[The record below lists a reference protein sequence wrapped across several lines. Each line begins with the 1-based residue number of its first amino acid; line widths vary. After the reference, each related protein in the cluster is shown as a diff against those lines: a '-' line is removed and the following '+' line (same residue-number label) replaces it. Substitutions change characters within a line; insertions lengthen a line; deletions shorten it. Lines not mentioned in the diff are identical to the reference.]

1 MTTTNKIVH
10 VSKKIGLNSKNKSR
24 TKRDSDSLS
33 DSGSDSIQTKR
44 RVRKKLIRKQPVT
57 TTPRANATQPHRK
70 RRRKIKIKKKKRLLP
85 VQNANVTASYLNGLE
100 LHGLEATKPRRK
112 LVITRKRVLPNKDK
126 SIAITPVLPSETP
139 ITMSSKSE
147 KSQIAEH
154 FREGIMNNL
163 NNTTL
168 KNLEEPDE
176 NSTEAADENYDDDE
190 YEDDYYDDE
199 EADDEEMYD
208 SEYDEDMEEE
218 AENDELP
225 ENKEISESEEILPDD
240 KSSETPLSNHQSLPA
255 YEPFFPELTETT
267 DVPVLLL
274 KTTVLSSVELDI
286 KTLTTTKL
294 RTYTFV
300 VTTVAG
306 NEEIVTSTTEIRP
319 QIKTTT
325 VTESLTSFTT
335 LTLLDLDKTDVQPTF
350 LPTLDYNP
358 SSLSNTEGEFCSF
371 CILVY

>member
-1 MTTTNKIVH
+1 VTTTNKIVH

-33 DSGSDSIQTKR
+33 DSDSIQTKR

-57 TTPRANATQPHRK
+57 TTPRANQPHRK
-70 RRRKIKIKKKKRLLP
+70 RRRKVKIKKKKRLLP
-85 VQNANVTASYLNGLE
+85 AQNANVTASYLNGLE

-126 SIAITPVLPSETP
+126 TIATTPVLQSEPP
-139 ITMSSKSE
+139 ITMSSTNSSISTIQSE
-147 KSQIAEH
+147 KNQIAEH
-154 FREGIMNNL
+154 FREAIMSNL
-163 NNTTL
+163 NNPDNTTL
-168 KNLEEPDE
+168 KSLEEPDE
-176 NSTEAADENYDDDE
+176 NSTEENYDDE

-199 EADDEEMYD
+199 DEEMYD

-225 ENKEISESEEILPDD
+225 EISESEEILTDD
-240 KSSETPLSNHQSLPA
+240 KSSAISLSNNQNLPA

>member
-1 MTTTNKIVH
+1 M
-10 VSKKIGLNSKNKSR
+10 
-24 TKRDSDSLS
+24 DSLS
-33 DSGSDSIQTKR
+33 ENGSDSIQTKR
-44 RVRKKLIRKQPVT
+44 RVRKKLIRRQPVT
-57 TTPRANATQPHRK
+57 TTPRANVTEMHRK

-85 VQNANVTASYLNGLE
+85 AHNDNITASYLNGLE

-112 LVITRKRVLPNKDK
+112 LVITRKRVLPNKNK
-126 SIAITPVLPSETP
+126 TIEVTSVLPSETA
-139 ITMSSKSE
+139 ITMSSTHSSTAMQSE

-163 NNTTL
+163 NKPDKIESNTL
-168 KNLEEPDE
+168 KNLEDPEENATEAVDE
-176 NSTEAADENYDDDE
+176 NDDE

-199 EADDEEMYD
+199 EAEDEDDEEMYD
-208 SEYDEDMEEE
+208 SEGEEDMEE
-218 AENDELP
+218 D
-225 ENKEISESEEILPDD
+225 SESEQNSENESVSENEENPETKNVSDSDEVWSDD
-240 KSSETPLSNHQSLPA
+240 KSSATSLSDHQSLPA

-358 SSLSNTEGEFCSF
+358 SSLSNTEGESCSF

>member
-1 MTTTNKIVH
+1 M
-10 VSKKIGLNSKNKSR
+10 LPAKND
-24 TKRDSDSLS
+24 T
-33 DSGSDSIQTKR
+33 
-44 RVRKKLIRKQPVT
+44 VT
-57 TTPRANATQPHRK
+57 E
-70 RRRKIKIKKKKRLLP
+70 
-85 VQNANVTASYLNGLE
+85 SYLNGLE

-126 SIAITPVLPSETP
+126 TIEVTPVLPSETP
-139 ITMSSKSE
+139 ITMSSTMQSE

-154 FREGIMNNL
+154 FRESIMNNL
-163 NNTTL
+163 NKPNNTESNTL

-176 NSTEAADENYDDDE
+176 NSTEAAEEHDDE

-199 EADDEEMYD
+199 DDEEMYD
-208 SEYDEDMEEE
+208 SEYDDDMEEE
-218 AENDELP
+218 AENEEISENENIP
-225 ENKEISESEEILPDD
+225 ENKEISESEETLSEN
-240 KSSETPLSNHQSLPA
+240 KSSAISSDPQSLPA

-300 VTTVAG
+300 ITTVAG

-358 SSLSNTEGEFCSF
+358 SSLSNTEGEFCFF
-371 CILVY
+371 CILIY